1 MAIDALILPRN
12 FNRVILIVFLNK
24 RLKKNRTIEIN
35 LGIYFS
41 VFLCILSYI
50 PRHILELLRQPV
62 GVTFPLL

>member
-50 PRHILELLRQPV
+50 LRHILELLRQPV
-62 GVTFPLL
+62 GVTFPFE